1 MYDTLKRL
9 YDTGRAT
16 AAGLQR
22 ATTNGWITPEEFT
35 EITGQAY
42 TPPEVNKYGLTP
54 EQDAAYQQEVV
65 DSIVKGAKNAADNQ

>member
-16 AAGLQR
+16 TAGLQR
-22 ATTNGWITPEEFT
+22 ATANGWITPEELT

-65 DSIVKGAKNAADNQ
+65 DSIVRASKEGI

>member
-9 YDTGRAT
+9 YDADRAT

-22 ATTNGWITPEEFT
+22 ATENGWITREEFA

-65 DSIVKGAKNAADNQ
+65 DDIVRASKEGI

>member
-22 ATTNGWITPEEFT
+22 ATANGWITADQFT

-42 TPPEVNKYGLTP
+42 TPHAVNKYGLTP

-65 DSIVKGAKNAADNQ
+65 DSIVDAAKDN

>member
-22 ATTNGWITPEEFT
+22 ATANGWITPEEFT

-42 TPPEVNKYGLTP
+42 TPPAVNKYGLTP

-65 DSIVKGAKNAADNQ
+65 DSIVSASKEDI

>member
-22 ATTNGWITPEEFT
+22 AAASGWITPEEFT
-35 EITGQAY
+35 EITGLAY
-42 TPPEVNKYGLTP
+42 TSPEVNKYGLTP
-54 EQDAAYQQEVV
+54 EQNAAYQQEIV
-65 DSIVKGAKNAADNQ
+65 DGIVRASKEGI